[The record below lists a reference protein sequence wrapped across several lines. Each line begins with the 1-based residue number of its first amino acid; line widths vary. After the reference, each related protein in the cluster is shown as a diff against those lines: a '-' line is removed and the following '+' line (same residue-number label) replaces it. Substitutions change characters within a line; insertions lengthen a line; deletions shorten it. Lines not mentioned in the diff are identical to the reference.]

1 MGCSRNLSLRR
12 RDEPSPI
19 ARSLVVV
26 LEGRRSQPA
35 SQSPPSWV
43 IDPVTPCF
51 ARPPYN
57 LLLGLHEIMPYQK
70 PRHHQPGLQQ
80 NHDHRPSIQH
90 STRHPWLPSTNLL
103 MHFKNQLDQVR
114 CVEEVGWSSRKPQ
127 FSATQK
133 LCRPHS
139 EKTCAPHPKEMK

>member
-80 NHDHRPSIQH
+80 NHDHRPSSTVPGTLGYLAQTYSCTSKIS
-90 STRHPWLPSTNLL
+90 STRFDASKKLVGRPGSLSSVPLRNYVGHIRKKHALL
-103 MHFKNQLDQVR
+103 I
-114 CVEEVGWSSRKPQ
+114 RK
-127 FSATQK
+127 K
-133 LCRPHS
+133 
-139 EKTCAPHPKEMK
+139 